1 MRDSWK
7 SSVVSIRWVALFC
20 LAVGLL
26 LGAAAAGPALAE
38 TDADAGDDRSADRV
52 GLTTFGEDPAQ
63 LIPQTEAVPEADA
76 TVTRIALAPDGT
88 AEWTL
93 TVRIARDTE
102 ASIEEFEAFQEE
114 FAANESRFV
123 DRFRDR
129 ITGVLNNARADT
141 EREMNVTGFAAET
154 GTEEFP
160 QRWGYLSYRFD
171 WTGFAVADE
180 ESVSV
185 GDVLQ
190 GGLFLQ
196 EDDLLFIEGPAD
208 YQAASVDPAPDQ
220 RDGGQLQWNGPRSFA
235 DERPQVR
242 FTAGGTGGD
251 SAAPGSPDDGE
262 GTGPG
267 TDSGLFVPASLL
279 AAGAVAAGLALGV
292 VYIRRRKNADGDDAT
307 AGEDDSVDPT
317 PRGASGDAGTGEP
330 GGPDG
335 ELATDED
342 RVVALLHEEGGRMR
356 QAAIAD
362 RLGWSDSKTSRVLSA
377 MAYEGT
383 IEKLRIGRENV
394 IDLRDSEDG

>member
-1 MRDSWK
+1 MRDSGE
-7 SSVVSIRWVALFC
+7 SRVVSIRWVALFC
-20 LAVGLL
+20 LAVGLS

-38 TDADAGDDRSADRV
+38 TDADAGDDRSVDRV
-52 GLTTFGEDPAQ
+52 GSATFGEDSAQ
-63 LIPQTEAVPEADA
+63 LIPQTEVVPEADA

-93 TVRIARDTE
+93 TIRIARDTD

-123 DRFRDR
+123 DRFQDR
-129 ITGVLNNARADT
+129 ITGVLENARVDT

-185 GDVLQ
+185 GDVFQ

-208 YQAASVDPAPDQ
+208 YQAASVDPVPDQ

-242 FTAGGTGGD
+242 FTADGTGGD

-262 GTGPG
+262 RTGPG
-267 TDSGLFVPASLL
+267 TDSGLFVPVSLL

-292 VYIRRRKNADGDDAT
+292 VYARRRKNADGDDVT
-307 AGEDDSVDPT
+307 GGNDSVDPT
-317 PRGASGDAGTGEP
+317 SRGALEDAEP
-330 GGPDG
+330 GVTGGPDG
-335 ELATDED
+335 QLATDED
-342 RVVALLHEEGGRMR
+342 RVVALLGEEGGRMR

-362 RLGWSDSKTSRVLSA
+362 RLDWSDSKTSRVLSA
-377 MAYEGT
+377 MADEGT

-394 IDLRDSEDG
+394 IDLRDLEVR